1 MMLEN
6 CCYDF
11 FEMTTL
17 NMAREGLFGEIVHVE
32 GAYIHDLRELQFD
45 RRHGYVD
52 HVAARTIM
60 RCIRAIPILRTAWVR
75 CASCSTSTAATAWS
89 GSSRSRPTS
98 SA

>member
-52 HVAARTIM
+52 HVAART
-60 RCIRAIPILRTAWVR
+60 
-75 CASCSTSTAATAWS
+75 
-89 GSSRSRPTS
+89 
-98 SA
+98 

>member
-1 MMLEN
+1 MMHEN

-52 HVAARTIM
+52 MWRLEHNALHTGN
-60 RCIRAIPILRTAWVR
+60 PILRTA
-75 CASCSTSTAATAWS
+75 
-89 GSSRSRPTS
+89 
-98 SA
+98 